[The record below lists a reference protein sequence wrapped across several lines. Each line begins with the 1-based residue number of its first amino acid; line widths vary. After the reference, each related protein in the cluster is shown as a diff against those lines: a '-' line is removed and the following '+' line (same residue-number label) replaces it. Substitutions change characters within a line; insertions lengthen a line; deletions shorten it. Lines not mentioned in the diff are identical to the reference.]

1 MVSYVFAAVLIT
13 FGSITVAIL
22 DEILQAESAFLPTR
36 WNRYLFSKSRSH
48 RQIRQCRF
56 WRRVLT
62 RLILALADQQ
72 LVTGFALILT
82 GWILYYGDLY
92 SAHFALVVYLSCLS
106 SSSHLAA
113 MITLRGY
120 FRANPLLAAV
130 RVIVVNI
137 FAIFMAASFSIS
149 ITPTKPR
156 GINYLFCFIIG
167 WIFWAA
173 TFQILPDR
181 FSNGKKAFSNMV
193 TKAHALEEH
202 GRSIPRLL
210 AFSYAALRYII
221 AHSPCTM
228 FVMQIAFAA
237 LSLSLTLAQK
247 FSSGGEEGEKCSLN
261 TREENKMGYGQILAI
276 FMLAL
281 PAIATFETYKGED
294 EVYPSNSRFLLTA
307 P

>member
-1 MVSYVFAAVLIT
+1 MLTTASSITAAV
-13 FGSITVAIL
+13 L
-22 DEILQAESAFLPTR
+22 DEILQAETALLPKA
-36 WNRYLFSKSRSH
+36 WNGYLFARARSH
-48 RQIRQCRF
+48 RQIKLCRL

-72 LVTGFALILT
+72 LVTGVVLILT
-82 GWILYYGDLY
+82 GWITYYGDFY
-92 SAHFALVVYLSCLS
+92 SAHFALIVYLSALS

-120 FRANPLLAAV
+120 FRAHPVLAAI
-130 RVIVVNI
+130 RVIVVNV
-137 FAIFMAASFSIS
+137 FAILMAASFSIS

-156 GINYLFCFIIG
+156 GINYVFCFIIA

-173 TFQILPDR
+173 TIQILPDR
-181 FSNGKKAFSNMV
+181 FSYGKKAFSNMV
-193 TKAHALEEH
+193 KSANALDRQ
-202 GRSIPRLL
+202 GRSVSRLL
-210 AFSYAALRYII
+210 AFTYSTSRYVI

-247 FSSGGEEGEKCSLN
+247 FSKSGRDGQFCSLN

-281 PAIATFETYKGED
+281 PAIATFETYKGERIPCLRD
-294 EVYPSNSRFLLTA
+294 PD
-307 P
+307 PC

>member
-1 MVSYVFAAVLIT
+1 MFTTVA
-13 FGSITVAIL
+13 SITAAIL
-22 DEILQAESAFLPTR
+22 DEILQAETAFLPKG
-36 WNRYLFSKSRSH
+36 WNKYLFGKFRDPQH
-48 RQIRQCRF
+48 IRLCRR
-56 WRRVLT
+56 WRRILT

-120 FRANPLLAAV
+120 FRANPMLAAV
-130 RVIVVNI
+130 RVIVVNV
-137 FAIFMAASFSIS
+137 FAIFLAASFSVS

-156 GINYLFCFIIG
+156 GINYVFCFLIA

-173 TFQILPDR
+173 TLQILPDR
-181 FSNGKKAFSNMV
+181 FSNGRKAFSNMV
-193 TKAHALEEH
+193 KTAHALEEH
-202 GRSIPRLL
+202 GRSIWRLL
-210 AFSYAALRYII
+210 TFSYAMLRFII

-247 FSSGGEEGEKCSLN
+247 FSSGGDDGDQCSLN

-281 PAIATFETYKGED
+281 PAIATFETYKGE
-294 EVYPSNSRFLLTA
+294 NHGCCWKSRSSLTA
-307 P
+307 K